1 MTTDPLRRLLH
12 AAHLT
17 PADRLVGVAAG
28 HAAAL
33 GFAEM
38 AIYLADYE
46 QHSLIPVPGPGA
58 PPRQELA
65 VDGTLAGLA
74 YRRMEPATSERPI
87 GGHRLWLPLL
97 DGVERLGVIEF
108 LVDASSSA
116 TYDDASAVASL
127 MAELIVVKDAHSDHF
142 ARLRRRKVMDL
153 AAEIQWDLLP
163 PLTFASD
170 RLVITGA
177 LEPAYEIGGDTF
189 DYAVTGDTADL
200 AIVDSV
206 GHGLRSAILA
216 SAVIGAYRHARRELH
231 DLADVSQQMNDVV
244 AEQFGGSQFATAVLA
259 RLDLDTGRFR
269 WINAGHPAPLIL
281 RNGKLLHPPPCR
293 PSRPLGLQE
302 DKPLQCE
309 MRLEPGDRVLL
320 YTDGIVEAR
329 SPRGEFFGEDRL
341 GDFVLRAAAAGE
353 AAPETLRRL
362 MRDVLTHQADQLQD
376 DASIVLLEW
385 SRHPLRLPFAGDV
398 GTSFE
403 PLPADC
409 GANGRTARSGQAAGY
424 SQDLMR
430 H

>member
-1 MTTDPLRRLLH
+1 MTLDPLRRLLH

-17 PADRLVGVAAG
+17 PADRLAGVAAEQ
-28 HAAAL
+28 AAAL

-46 QHSLIPVPGPGA
+46 QLSLIPVPGVGV
-58 PPRQELA
+58 PPRQELS

-74 YRRMEPATSERPI
+74 YRRMEPATSDRPI

-97 DGVERLGVIEF
+97 DGVERLGVIE
-108 LVDASSSA
+108 LLIDGSSPATHEDAA
-116 TYDDASAVASL
+116 ALASL
-127 MAELIVVKDAHSDHF
+127 VAELVVVKDAHSDLF

-170 RLVITGA
+170 RVVITGA

-189 DYAVTGDTADL
+189 DYAVNGDTADL
-200 AIVDSV
+200 AILDSV

-216 SAVIGAYRHARRELH
+216 SAAIGAYRHARREMH
-231 DLADVSQQMNDVV
+231 DLADISLQMNAVI
-244 AEQFGGSQFATAVLA
+244 AEQFAGSQFTTAVLA
-259 RLDLDTGRFR
+259 RLDLSTGRLR
-269 WINAGHPAPLIL
+269 WINAGHPAPLVL
-281 RNGKLLHPPPCR
+281 RNGSLVHPPTCR
-293 PSRPLGLQE
+293 PSRPLGLQ
-302 DKPLQCE
+302 DGKPFPCE

-329 SPRGEFFGEDRL
+329 SPQGHFFGEDRL

-385 SRHPLRLPFAGDV
+385 ARN
-398 GTSFE
+398 
-403 PLPADC
+403 PLPLSGVTSE
-409 GANGRTARSGQAAGY
+409 GAAAVNP
-424 SQDLMR
+424 
-430 H
+430 